1 MKTGNS
7 VQSVSQALKSYL
19 ASCKANGLAKGTI
32 ENYER
37 VVSEYVK
44 FLYDKGYEEATI
56 GSASDWKIAMNEKGT
71 KINVVSSKMH
81 MAKAFFDWAIEMEIL
96 EKNPFIPTVMPSR
109 KAVNAENHKPYTK
122 LLSAEEFARILHSGR
137 PKGVPMNRWYRN
149 RAILIVLL
157 TSGLR
162 NSELRDLT
170 LNDLDFEN
178 STITVRRG
186 KGNKSRVCSFPTIA
200 QTAVKDYLTSGYRP
214 LNVTADDY
222 LFGVTDENGY
232 HQFERNSLSQMV
244 ELEIEKIT
252 GREKCK
258 THSLRHASASYL
270 LSSGVSVDS
279 ISALLGHSSV
289 STTAIYAERLN
300 PKAPST
306 EANNVFEKI
315 VDIRMV

>member
-1 MKTGNS
+1 MKTCNS
-7 VQSVSQALKSYL
+7 VQSVSKALESYL

-37 VVSEYVK
+37 VANEYVK

-56 GSASDWKIAMNEKGT
+56 GSASEWKIAMSEKGT
-71 KINVVSSKMH
+71 KINVISSKMG
-81 MAKAFFDWAIEMEIL
+81 MVKSFFDWAVEMEMV

-109 KAVNAENHKPYTK
+109 KAVNAEQHKPYTK

-137 PKGVPMNRWYRN
+137 PKGVPLKRWYRN

-162 NSELRDLT
+162 NSELRDLA

-178 STITVRRG
+178 GTITVRNG
-186 KGNKSRVCSFPTIA
+186 KGGKSRMCAFPVIA
-200 QTAVKDYLTSGYRP
+200 QNAVKEYLECGYRP
-214 LNVTADDY
+214 LNITPDDY
-222 LFGVTDENGY
+222 LFGVTDDNGY

-244 ELEIEKIT
+244 ELEIQKIT

-270 LSSGVSVDS
+270 LTSGVSIDS
-279 ISALLGHSSV
+279 ISELLGHANTQ
-289 STTAIYAERLN
+289 TTKIYSERLN
-300 PKAPST
+300 PKAPCA

-315 VDIRMV
+315 KDVRVV

>member
-1 MKTGNS
+1 MKTCNS
-7 VQSVSQALKSYL
+7 VQSVSKALESYL

-37 VVSEYVK
+37 VANEYVK

-56 GSASDWKIAMNEKGT
+56 GSASDWKIAMSEKGT
-71 KINVVSSKMH
+71 KINVISSKMG
-81 MAKAFFDWAIEMEIL
+81 MARAFFEWAIEMEMV

-122 LLSAEEFARILHSGR
+122 LLSAEEFAHILHSGR
-137 PKGVPMNRWYRN
+137 PKGVPMKRWYRN
-149 RAILIVLL
+149 RAILIVFL

-170 LNDLDFEN
+170 LNDLDFV
-178 STITVRRG
+178 SGTITVRRG
-186 KGNKSRVCSFPTIA
+186 KGNKSRLCAFPEIA
-200 QTAVKDYLTSGYRP
+200 QTAVKEYLESGYRP
-214 LNVTADDY
+214 LNVSRDDY

-244 ELEIEKIT
+244 EREIESIT
-252 GREKCK
+252 GRKNCK

-270 LSSGVSVDS
+270 LTSGVSIDS
-279 ISALLGHSSV
+279 ISELLGHANTQ
-289 STTAIYAERLN
+289 TTKIYSERLN
-300 PKAPST
+300 PKAPCA
-306 EANNVFEKI
+306 EANNIFEKI
-315 VDIRMV
+315 TDIKVV